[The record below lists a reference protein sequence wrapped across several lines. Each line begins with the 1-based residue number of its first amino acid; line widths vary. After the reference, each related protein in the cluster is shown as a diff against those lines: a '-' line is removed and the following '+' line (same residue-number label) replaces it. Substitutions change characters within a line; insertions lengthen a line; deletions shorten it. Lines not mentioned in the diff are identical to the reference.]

1 MIYFKVHVSHLKSYT
16 IRHSLSCMAIMNAYL
31 AGGFMTGEITELY
44 GPSGAGKSQICLAA
58 AAKVAR

>member
-1 MIYFKVHVSHLKSYT
+1 
-16 IRHSLSCMAIMNAYL
+16 MNAYL

-58 AAKVAR
+58 AAKVARY